1 MLLMFDWDGT
11 LIDSSE
17 KIIQS
22 MQRAADTSGLP
33 ALSDARVKSIIG
45 LGLPE
50 AIHTLYPQVDVDSRE
65 NFREHYA
72 KHYLEADQ
80 IPCEFF
86 PGVMETLEH
95 FKLEGHELVVAT
107 GKARRGLN
115 RILTN
120 MRLLDFFHGS
130 RCSDETQSKP
140 HPQMLQELLQ
150 EFSRHP
156 HEAIM
161 VGDTTFDMEMAQRAD
176 VPRIAVSYG
185 VHSVDE
191 LTKFDPKAVIHCFE
205 ELKQHV
211 L

>member
-1 MLLMFDWDGT
+1 MFDWDGT

-17 KIIQS
+17 KIILS

-33 ALSDARVKSIIG
+33 VLSDRQVKSIIG

-50 AIHTLYPQVDVDSRE
+50 AIHTLYPEVDLASRE
-65 NFREHYA
+65 QFREHYA
-72 KHYLEADQ
+72 QHYLEADQ

-86 PGVMETLEH
+86 SGVMETLEH
-95 FKLEGHELVVAT
+95 FKSEGHELVVAT
-107 GKARRGLN
+107 GKSRRGLD

-120 MRLLDFFHGS
+120 MGLRDFFHGS

-140 HPQMLQELLQ
+140 HPKMLQELLQ
-150 EFSRHP
+150 EFSRQP
-156 HEAIM
+156 REAIM
-161 VGDTTFDMEMAQRAD
+161 VGDTTFDMEMARRAE

-191 LTKFDPKAVIHCFE
+191 LKKFDPKAVIDKFSD
-205 ELKQHV
+205 LKKYV

>member
-1 MLLMFDWDGT
+1 MFDWDGT

-17 KIIQS
+17 KIILS
-22 MQRAADTSGLP
+22 MQRAADTTGLP
-33 ALSDARVKSIIG
+33 ALSDLQVKSIIG

-50 AIHTLYPQVDVDSRE
+50 AIQSLYPQVDLQSRE

-95 FKLEGHELVVAT
+95 FKSEGHELVVAT

-120 MRLLDFFHGS
+120 MHLLDFFHSS

-140 HPQMLQELLQ
+140 HPQMLQELLR

-156 HEAIM
+156 HEAMM
-161 VGDTTFDMEMAQRAD
+161 VGDTTFDMEMALRAD

-185 VHSVDE
+185 VHAVDE
-191 LTKFDPKAVIHCFE
+191 LKKFDPKAVIDQFSD
-205 ELKQHV
+205 LKRYV